1 MPYHDNKSVREIAVV
16 NPALADKIAKQGT
29 FLTEEDIP
37 EVQKINRMMLV
48 LVRCGNG
55 RFLCPVQDVNHFIS
69 IIEEHAKLKQEKVGQ
84 PFQGDHIRDVSFP
97 A

>member
-1 MPYHDNKSVREIAVV
+1 MYHQNKSVQKIAAV
-16 NPALADKIAKQGT
+16 NPALANKIASQGT
-29 FLTEEDIP
+29 FLTDADVP
-37 EVQKINRMMLV
+37 EVEKIDRMMLV

-55 RFLCPVQDVNHFIS
+55 RFLCPVQDVQHFIT
-69 IIEEHAKLKQEKVGQ
+69 IIEEHAKLKEEKEGK

>member
-1 MPYHDNKSVREIAVV
+1 MYHQNKSVREIAVV
-16 NPALADKIAKQGT
+16 NPTLANKIANQGT

-48 LVRCGNG
+48 RCGNG
-55 RFLCPVQDVNHFIS
+55 RFLCPVQDVIHFIS
-69 IIEEHAKLKQEKVGQ
+69 IIEEHAKLKAEKTGS
-84 PFQGDHIRDVSFP
+84 PFEGDHIRDVSFP